1 MWVFE
6 IALGVLRLFPSACI
20 RTGPKHRQRDFE
32 LLELGLWTWPVQPQ
46 TRGWLNKVWICN
58 NVYVL
63 MSWPCQGTQDQGA
76 QKHCGEAPCAKGESL
91 NQMLELS
98 IHCSVS
104 IWIWYIYIIL
114 GLHQGQC
121 ADQSI
126 WQQHIFGEWGWFKLI
141 FRLTYNLRPWNLKL
155 IIWN

>member
-1 MWVFE
+1 MGSVQNPGLWIGHHQQTKLWIQQGCLFHILIDILMCFNHVVFE

-58 NVYVL
+58 SVYVL

-104 IWIWYIYIIL
+104 IWIWYI
-114 GLHQGQC
+114 
-121 ADQSI
+121 
-126 WQQHIFGEWGWFKLI
+126 
-141 FRLTYNLRPWNLKL
+141 
-155 IIWN
+155 